1 MNSKS
6 TSEEH
11 NKTAFHN
18 AADDSEY
25 IKLVHSGED
34 FFLRLTGIINKAQK
48 ELHLQT
54 YIFENDET
62 GNSVAACL
70 KEAAQRKV
78 KVYVL
83 LDAYGSA
90 ALPDSFIQDLTRH
103 GIFVRY
109 FSPLFSFNNFY
120 LGRRMH
126 HKIVVADAKMAL
138 IGGINIA
145 DKYRGGKNS
154 VPWLDYAV
162 LLDCPAAYDLQK
174 LCSDYFFKE
183 GSLNKIKPVLH
194 CVGRALVGIIQN
206 DWLKGKTEVYDAYIN
221 AILLAEKEIIIIG
234 SYFLP
239 GRRLGQALKKAGKK
253 GIKITVILAG
263 ISDVPMVRRAATHLY
278 SSFLRHNMTVYEWN
292 KSVVHGKVAVVDN
305 EWSTIGSFNLNSLSR
320 YGSIEMNVEIYSS
333 NFTKIMYSEFYQI
346 IGQSRQITLTS
357 LEQKQSILK
366 KLANWCAY
374 HLVRTVMLFLTFLP
388 HLRVFKNYRLEN
400 TENLSTV
407 CMSTNDEK

>member
-1 MNSKS
+1 MDPKS
-6 TSEEH
+6 TSEGH
-11 NKTAFHN
+11 SKTAIHN
-18 AADDSEY
+18 AADDAKY
-25 IKLVHSGED
+25 IDLVHSGED
-34 FFLRLTGIINKAQK
+34 YFLRLTKIINKAQK

-90 ALPDSFIQDLTRH
+90 TLPDSFIQDLTQH
-103 GIFVRY
+103 GIFVRF

-126 HKIVVADAKMAL
+126 HKILVADAKIAL

-145 DKYRGGKNS
+145 DKYRGIQNS
-154 VPWLDYAV
+154 APWLDYAV

-174 LCSDYFFKE
+174 LCSDYFFKK
-183 GSLNKIKPVLH
+183 GSSNKIKPVLH
-194 CVGRALVGIIQN
+194 SAGRALVGIIQN
-206 DWLKGKTEVYDAYIN
+206 DWLKGKTEVYDAYTN
-221 AILLAEKEIIIIG
+221 AIRRAEKEIIIIG

-239 GRRLGQALKKAGKK
+239 GRRLEQALKKAGKK
-253 GIKITVILAG
+253 GVKITVILAG

-278 SSFLRHNMTVYEWN
+278 SSFLRNNMTVYEWN

-333 NFTKIMYSEFYQI
+333 SFAKIMHSEFYQK
-346 IGQSRQITLTS
+346 IGQSRQITLSS
-357 LEQKQSILK
+357 LEQEKNILK
-366 KLANWCAY
+366 KFANWGAY
-374 HLVRTVMLFLTFLP
+374 HLVRTAMLFLTFLP
-388 HLRVFKNYRLEN
+388 HLRVFKNYRLEKTQN
-400 TENLSTV
+400 QS
-407 CMSTNDEK
+407 

>member
-1 MNSKS
+1 MDHRS

-11 NKTAFHN
+11 SKMAFHN
-18 AADDSEY
+18 ASDDLKY

-34 FFLRLTGIINKAQK
+34 YFLRLKKIINRAQK
-48 ELHLQT
+48 EIHLQT

-62 GNSVAACL
+62 GKSIATCL

-90 ALPDSFIQDLTRH
+90 ALSNNFTQDLIDH
-103 GIFVRY
+103 GIFLRF
-109 FSPLFSFNNFY
+109 FSPLLSFNNFY

-145 DKYRGGKNS
+145 DKYRGTLNS
-154 VPWLDYAV
+154 EPWLDYAV
-162 LLDCPAAYDLQK
+162 QLDCPAAEDLQK
-174 LCSDYFFKE
+174 LCRDYFFKE
-183 GSLNKIKPVLH
+183 GSSKKIKPVLH
-194 CVGRALVGIIQN
+194 SAGKALIGLRQN
-206 DWLKGKTEVYDAYIN
+206 DWLKNKTEVCDSYTS
-221 AILLAEKEIIIIG
+221 AILLAKKEISIIG

-239 GRRLGQALKKAGKK
+239 GRRLAQALKKAGKK

-292 KSVVHGKVAVVDN
+292 KSVVHGKAAVVDN
-305 EWSTIGSFNLNSLSR
+305 EWSTIGSFNLNSLSC
-320 YGSIEMNVEIYSS
+320 YGSIEMNVEIYSNS
-333 NFTKIMYSEFYQI
+333 FAKTMRDDFDHV
-346 IGQSRQITLTS
+346 IGQCSEVTFNTLKVRES
-357 LEQKQSILK
+357 VIDKP
-366 KLANWCAY
+366 ANWVAY
-374 HLVRTVMLFLTFLP
+374 YLVRTTMLFLTFLP
-388 HLRVFKNYRLEN
+388 HLRVFKNYGLEN
-400 TENLSTV
+400 IKNQS
-407 CMSTNDEK
+407 